1 MEPARKSKRKPGP
14 RPRHVPQRT
23 CVACRSVEGKRGL
36 VRVVRTPEGSIQVD
50 PTGKKNGRGAYL
62 HASRACWDTAL
73 KRKALQH
80 ALKAEINEA
89 DRAALVA
96 YRDSL
101 PVNVPADRAD
111 QTESNAALKE
121 TAETATDE
129 GKVRDA

>member
-1 MEPARKSKRKPGP
+1 LVATKRRSSGP
-14 RPRHVPQRT
+14 RPRRVPQRT

-62 HASRACWDTAL
+62 HASRTCWDTAL
-73 KRKALQH
+73 KRKTLQH
-80 ALKAEINEA
+80 ALKAEISEA
-89 DRAALVA
+89 DRAALAA

-101 PVNVPADRAD
+101 PAEAPAD
-111 QTESNAALKE
+111 E
-121 TAETATDE
+121 TATRASIEESADMATDE

>member
-1 MEPARKSKRKPGP
+1 MVATKRRSSGP
-14 RPRHVPQRT
+14 RPRRVPQRT

-62 HASRACWDTAL
+62 HASRVCWDAAL

-80 ALKAEINEA
+80 ALKAEIDEA
-89 DRAALVA
+89 DRAALAA

-101 PVNVPADRAD
+101 PAETQADMTAS
-111 QTESNAALKE
+111 TASSEES
-121 TAETATDE
+121 AETATDE